1 MTFRKLLTVQN
12 KNIQNYLVP
21 KLELE
26 CGDVL
31 EDVELA
37 YTTYGKLSDSRDNA
51 ILVFH
56 ALTGSHLLSGKYER
70 FDDKNLPWNE
80 ELEIGWW
87 DEFVGSGKMVDT
99 DKYFVI
105 CVNYLGGCYGSTGPN
120 SIDKITNN
128 IYGDS
133 FPQITFKDI
142 ENSQKLVCDM
152 LGVKSL
158 HAVAGASIG
167 GLMALEFAIN
177 YPEYIDKI
185 ISISSSHKVSTIQLL
200 HNLEQAYILDLAKDS
215 NSRQEEYLSLA
226 RMVAHKTYI
235 SLDLLSER
243 AKAESKYIDNE
254 MGYFLKTP
262 QESYMMHQGEK
273 FIERFNADSY
283 RTIINAWQNFKID
296 EKDIKKLNGKEVL
309 VLSVD
314 SDVCFYPEEQTEL
327 VDILELNDVC
337 VNYSLLHSDKGHD
350 AFLLEPD
357 IFFEPISTYL

>member
-1 MTFRKLLTVQN
+1 MSTTFRKLLTVQN

-37 YTTYGKLSDSRDNA
+37 YTTYGKLSDSKDNA

-56 ALTGSHLLSGKYER
+56 ALTGSHLLSGKYKR

-80 ELEIGWW
+80 ELETGWW

-120 SIDKITNN
+120 SINKITNN

-158 HAVAGASIG
+158 HAV
-167 GLMALEFAIN
+167 
-177 YPEYIDKI
+177 
-185 ISISSSHKVSTIQLL
+185 V
-200 HNLEQAYILDLAKDS
+200 
-215 NSRQEEYLSLA
+215 
-226 RMVAHKTYI
+226 
-235 SLDLLSER
+235 
-243 AKAESKYIDNE
+243 
-254 MGYFLKTP
+254 
-262 QESYMMHQGEK
+262 
-273 FIERFNADSY
+273 
-283 RTIINAWQNFKID
+283 
-296 EKDIKKLNGKEVL
+296 
-309 VLSVD
+309 
-314 SDVCFYPEEQTEL
+314 
-327 VDILELNDVC
+327 
-337 VNYSLLHSDKGHD
+337 
-350 AFLLEPD
+350 
-357 IFFEPISTYL
+357 